1 MTWHGIVVGMPQ
13 PTPAADI
20 AGDDDDNVLH
30 ACRGRLNLL
39 TPWERNFISS
49 VGRQRYPLTVKQRRV
64 LDRLLCKMRP
74 R

>member
-1 MTWHGIVVGMPQ
+1 
-13 PTPAADI
+13 
-20 AGDDDDNVLH
+20 VLH

-64 LDRLLCKMRP
+64 LRRLIDKVRP
-74 R
+74 WRW

>member
-1 MTWHGIVVGMPQ
+1 LSTCPQ
-13 PTPAADI
+13 LAPADD
-20 AGDDDDNVLH
+20 DDDDNVLH

-49 VGRQRYPLTVKQRRV
+49 VSRQRYPLTVKQRRV

>member
-1 MTWHGIVVGMPQ
+1 MTWVVVDVPQ
-13 PTPAADI
+13 LAPA

-49 VGRQRYPLTVKQRRV
+49 VSRQRYPLTVKQRRV
-64 LDRLLCKMRP
+64 LRRLIDKVRP
-74 R
+74 WRW